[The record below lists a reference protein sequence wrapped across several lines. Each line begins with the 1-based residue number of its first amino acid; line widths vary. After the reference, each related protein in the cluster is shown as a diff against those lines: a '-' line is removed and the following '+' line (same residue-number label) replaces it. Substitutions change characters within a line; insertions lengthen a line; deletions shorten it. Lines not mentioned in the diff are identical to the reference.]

1 MVANLRLLKMKM
13 KIFMIPMSL
22 DEVEYILTR
31 YKSKET
37 ENVDKKIEERKRNK
51 QISHYIKVVQRSRY

>member
-1 MVANLRLLKMKM
+1 
-13 KIFMIPMSL
+13 MIPMSL

>member
-13 KIFMIPMSL
+13 KLFMIPMSL